1 MFGQTRKLVTQHLR
15 RKIVPNKNGTQTI
28 ASEKQ
33 VAVADQD
40 ASLLQ
45 SNPKRGKQSQIRRKR
60 ILVISAVIALF
71 IAGGYFAW
79 NAFQYEGTVDAQIDG
94 HVMPRSPRVNCHI
107 KAMYIDEGQLV
118 HPREAPMTIDAED
131 SGMHSRRSE

>member
-1 MFGQTRKLVTQHLR
+1 M
-15 RKIVPNKNGTQTI
+15 PNNNGTQTI
-28 ASEKQ
+28 SNEQQ
-33 VAVADQD
+33 VAVVNQNAS
-40 ASLLQ
+40 ASL
-45 SNPKRGKQSQIRRKR
+45 SDSKPGKQSKIRRKR
-60 ILVISAVIALF
+60 IPVISAVIVLV
-71 IAGGYFAW
+71 IAGGFFAW